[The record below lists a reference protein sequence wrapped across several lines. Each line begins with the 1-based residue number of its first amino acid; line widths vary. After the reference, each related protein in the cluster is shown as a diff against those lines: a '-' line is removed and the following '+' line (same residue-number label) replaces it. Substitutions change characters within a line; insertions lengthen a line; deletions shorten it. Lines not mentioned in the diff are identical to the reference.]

1 MSDLID
7 RSALPTIRLEIHER
21 IDDKTRLI
29 LEALSQGVKH
39 VIDSAPRVDAVPV
52 VRCERCRAWGKSPFG
67 NVEGAGWCIL
77 VSEHTRP
84 DFYCAYGVK
93 LERKEVNADERDSS
107 E

>member
-7 RSALPTIRLEIHER
+7 RSKLPMIRLEIPEC
-21 IDDKTRLI
+21 IDKKTCRI
-29 LEALSQGVKH
+29 LEAVMMCVQH

-93 LERKEVNADERDSS
+93 LERKEVNTDGCDSS